1 MIDDLQTQRYHLIVP
16 HTPTKVNKQT
26 IHKRHGDD
34 TALTQINKFYEY
46 DGGDQNC
53 FATFVSRR
61 EDPPGARAESP
72 ASGPRGRTFLQMP
85 QQSMSIRGI
94 HKCRRLALAAR

>member
-1 MIDDLQTQRYHLIVP
+1 MMDDLQTQRYHLIVL
-16 HTPTKVNKQT
+16 HTPTKVSKQI
-26 IHKRHGDD
+26 IHKGSGND
-34 TALTQINKFYEY
+34 TALTQIDKFYE
-46 DGGDQNC
+46 DNGGDQNC

-72 ASGPRGRTFLQMP
+72 ASRPRGRTFLQMP